1 MNTYGYGLI
10 GKRKTVAREK
20 QAREKQEEKCYISLD
35 WHCRKGEKRD

>member
-20 QAREKQEEKCYISLD
+20 QAREQEEKCYISLD
-35 WHCRKGEKRD
+35 CHCRKREKRD